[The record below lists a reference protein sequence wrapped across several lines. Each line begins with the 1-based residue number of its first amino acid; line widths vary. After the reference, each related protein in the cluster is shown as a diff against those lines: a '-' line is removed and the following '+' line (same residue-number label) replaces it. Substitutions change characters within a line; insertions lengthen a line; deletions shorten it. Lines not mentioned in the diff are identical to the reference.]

1 MKNTVEVKTISREA
15 IRILASGIG
24 FHSDD
29 YSSLL
34 GKNRPKDV
42 IDFEINKLGNTDIPE
57 FIASHYQD
65 DCGKDVVKIDS
76 VIKNLL
82 HSDYYSLIW
91 LCATP
96 CDVSKQNYADRFESI
111 YQVNLPRNSAQ
122 YMLVSDL
129 GQEGCLLAYAGEL
142 VG

>member
-15 IRILASGIG
+15 MRILASGIG
-24 FHSDD
+24 FRSDD

-65 DCGKDVVKIDS
+65 DCGRCS
-76 VIKNLL
+76 KN
-82 HSDYYSLIW
+82 
-91 LCATP
+91 
-96 CDVSKQNYADRFESI
+96 
-111 YQVNLPRNSAQ
+111 
-122 YMLVSDL
+122 
-129 GQEGCLLAYAGEL
+129 
-142 VG
+142 